1 MKKSTLLL
9 GTVVAGAGVAA
20 VANELIYRALIY
32 ADFTVPK
39 ALGKALSESNPIDG
53 KETIRRQNIEWL
65 EDYGYERHFIVNAD
79 GNRLTGYLM
88 RPEKESNVYVFCSHG
103 YRNKGK
109 PEWCY
114 YAKHYVEELGI
125 NMFFVDHQ
133 GAGESE
139 GKYVGFSSFE
149 SRDSLQWLE
158 YMNETFGDGIEIFL
172 HGISMGSATVMLM
185 TGSDRLP
192 ENVRFT
198 VADCGFTSALDEF
211 TYKLENLGL
220 PKYPI
225 IPIVCEYNRRRAGYD
240 FGKDTNALEAVGRA
254 KIPMLFF
261 HGGSDKFVPTY
272 MVNQLFDACSAP
284 YKDKL
289 IVDGADHAESYL
301 IDKESCEKKIDGF
314 IGKFIGVKAVK

>member
-9 GTVVAGAGVAA
+9 GSLVAGAGVAA
-20 VANELIYRALIY
+20 IANEWIYRALIY

-39 ALGKALSESNPIDG
+39 ALGKMLSESKPIDG
-53 KETIRRQNIEWL
+53 KEKIRRKNIQWL
-65 EDYGYERHFIVNAD
+65 EEYGYERHFIVNAD

-88 RPEKESNVYVFCSHG
+88 RPKKESNVYVFCSHG
-103 YRNKGK
+103 YRNKGR

-114 YAKHYVEELGI
+114 YTKHYVEELGI

-139 GKYVGFSSFE
+139 GKYVGFGSFE

-158 YMNETFGDGIEIFL
+158 YMNETFGSDIEIFL

-185 TGSDRLP
+185 TGSGRLP

-211 TYKLENLGL
+211 TYKLESLGL
-220 PKYPI
+220 PKQPI

-240 FGKDTNALEAVGRA
+240 FQKDTNALEAVGRA
-254 KIPMLFF
+254 KIPMLFI
-261 HGGSDKFVPTY
+261 HGGNDKFVPTY

-289 IVDGADHAESYL
+289 IVEGADHGESYL
-301 IDKESCEKKIDGF
+301 IDKEACENKMNEF
-314 IGKFIGVKAVK
+314 IEKFITVKAKK

>member
-9 GTVVAGAGVAA
+9 GSLVAGAGVAA
-20 VANELIYRALIY
+20 IANEWIYRALIY

-39 ALGKALSESNPIDG
+39 ALGKMLSESKPIDG
-53 KETIRRQNIEWL
+53 KEKIRRKNIQWL
-65 EDYGYERHFIVNAD
+65 EEYGYERHFIVNAD

-88 RPEKESNVYVFCSHG
+88 RPKKESNVYVFCSHG
-103 YRNKGK
+103 YRNKGR

-114 YAKHYVEELGI
+114 YTKHYVEELGI

-139 GKYVGFSSFE
+139 GKYVGFGSFE

-158 YMNETFGDGIEIFL
+158 YMNETFGSDIEIFL

-185 TGSDRLP
+185 TGSGRLP

-211 TYKLENLGL
+211 TYKLESLGL
-220 PKYPI
+220 PKQPI

-240 FGKDTNALEAVGRA
+240 FQKDTNALEAVGRA
-254 KIPMLFF
+254 KIPMLFI
-261 HGGSDKFVPTY
+261 HGGNDKFVPTY
-272 MVNQLFDACSAP
+272 MANQLFDACSAP

-289 IVDGADHAESYL
+289 IVEGADHGESYL
-301 IDKESCEKKIDGF
+301 IDKEACENKMNEF
-314 IGKFIGVKAVK
+314 IEKFITVKAKK